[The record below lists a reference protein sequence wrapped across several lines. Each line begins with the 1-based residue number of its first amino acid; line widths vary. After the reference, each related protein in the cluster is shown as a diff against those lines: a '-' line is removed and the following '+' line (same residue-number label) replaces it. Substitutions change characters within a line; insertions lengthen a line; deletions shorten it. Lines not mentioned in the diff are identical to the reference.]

1 MNLVFVAQKI
11 ARSLLTVI
19 LIVSTVFVV
28 LRLSGDPAMYVL
40 GIDADPRA
48 LEQFRE
54 RWGLNDS
61 IWEQYVRFISN
72 CLQGDFGYSYFEER
86 DAMVAVMER
95 LPKTLVLMGVTGIF
109 TLVVGI
115 PAGILAAIYRNS
127 WIDRLTMTVSVA
139 GFSLPNFVLGTF
151 LILVFSVA
159 LGWLPTGGSGT
170 WKHLVM
176 PVITMGLAEA
186 AIFARF
192 TRSAMLEALNQ
203 PYMRT
208 ARAKGLRRNATVWR
222 HALPNAAIPLVT
234 ITGFF
239 VGTLIAGGVVTES
252 VFSWP
257 GLGRL
262 LVSSVANRDLAVV
275 QVLVMFIA
283 VSMVVTNLTIDL
295 LYGWLDPRVG
305 SARSGG

>member
-1 MNLVFVAQKI
+1 MTPVFVLQKV

-19 LIVSTVFVV
+19 LIVTTVFVV
-28 LRLSGDPAMYVL
+28 LRLSGDPAIYVL

-54 RWGLNDS
+54 RWGLNDT
-61 IWEQYVRFISN
+61 IWQQYLRFLSN
-72 CLQGDFGYSYFEER
+72 CLRGDFGYSYFEER
-86 DAMVAVMER
+86 DAITAVVER
-95 LPKTLVLMGVTGIF
+95 LPKTLLLMGVTCIF
-109 TLVVGI
+109 TLLVGI
-115 PAGILAAIYRNS
+115 PAGVLAAIYRNS

-139 GFSLPNFVLGTF
+139 GFSLPNFVLGVF

-170 WKHLVM
+170 WQHLVM
-176 PVITMGLAEA
+176 PVLTMGLAEA
-186 AIFARF
+186 AVFARF
-192 TRSAMLEALNQ
+192 TRSAMLEALHQ

-208 ARAKGLRRNATVWR
+208 ARAKGLTRNASVWL

-262 LVSSVANRDLAVV
+262 LVTSVANRDLAVV
-275 QVLVMFIA
+275 QIIVMFIA
-283 VSMVVTNLTIDL
+283 ISMVVTNLTIDL